1 MFRKILIAFVL
12 LICLAGFSY
21 VKTYREHAKQNEL
34 YEKAKQE
41 IAEKTKTETSTFVS
55 SIDSLD
61 NLLATKEESFKDSIS
76 NQSAEYQ
83 AQLDSLE
90 NIIDN
95 QSAKITKLSQR
106 PVQKTQAATTTK
118 KQPTQLS
125 QHEKV
130 YRYYKQRYTD
140 LPKDLSEYERT
151 IALSEIREETASKF
165 SISLTELSKIRKE
178 YKLNY

>member
-21 VKTYREHAKQNEL
+21 VKTYREHTKLDAV
-34 YEKAKQE
+34 YEKAKIE
-41 IAEKTKTETSTFVS
+41 IADSTKGEAQKLAG

-61 NLLATKEESFKDSIS
+61 NLLASKEETYQETISSQSEEFKTQI
-76 NQSAEYQ
+76 
-83 AQLDSLE
+83 DSLE

-95 QSAKITKLSQR
+95 QSAKISKLNQQTA
-106 PVQKTQAATTTK
+106 QKTQTSTPPK
-118 KQPTQLS
+118 KVSTQLS

-130 YRYYKQRYTD
+130 YRYYKQRYAN
-140 LPKDLSEYERT
+140 LPKDLSEYEKK
-151 IALSEIREETASKF
+151 IALSEIREETANKF